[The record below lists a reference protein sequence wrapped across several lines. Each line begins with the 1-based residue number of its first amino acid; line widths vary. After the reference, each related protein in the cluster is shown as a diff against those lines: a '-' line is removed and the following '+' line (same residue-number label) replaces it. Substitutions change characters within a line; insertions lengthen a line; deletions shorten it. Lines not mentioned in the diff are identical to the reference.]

1 MSDYQLQS
9 TTDARAVNLVYILN
23 FIGYITIIP
32 WIVAVIIAYAK
43 REEVAGPERSHF
55 NYQIQTF
62 WGEVMLFAIG
72 LVATITVIGIPIG
85 ILLFFAAYIWSIA
98 RNITGFIT
106 ASNGYG
112 VRYPKS
118 WGMAQA
124 A

>member
-9 TTDARAVNLVYILN
+9 TRDARAVNLVYILN

-32 WIVAVIIAYAK
+32 WIIAVIIAYAK
-43 REEVAGPERSHF
+43 RDEAAGPERSHF

-62 WGEVMLFAIG
+62 WGEVILF
-72 LVATITVIGIPIG
+72 LIG
-85 ILLFFAAYIWSIA
+85 ILTTFILIGFVILFAAFIWSIA
-98 RNITGFIT
+98 RNVTGFIT

-118 WGMAQA
+118 WGLAQA